1 MGRLPP
7 GEQRRILLLFCVTT
21 LLLGVGCEGER
32 DRLMKEKYPSYSDTI
47 KHAINRGYV
56 IREMDREQVHLAL
69 GEPVCKRTIDHKDGP
84 VEVWLFPPGGRD
96 PCTTAE
102 FRVYFE
108 NGLVTGWEDRKADPL
123 MIAPPR
129 TSEDAGGPGWKD
141 QSGESR

>member
-1 MGRLPP
+1 MSGLTP
-7 GEQRRILLLFCVTT
+7 GKHSSGLLFLCVMT
-21 LLLGVGCEGER
+21 LLLEIGCEGER

-56 IREMDREQVHLAL
+56 IREMNQDQVHLAL
-69 GEPVCKRTIDHKDGP
+69 GEPVCKKTIDHKGDP

-108 NGLVTGWEDRKADPL
+108 NGLVTGWEDLKMAPL
-123 MIAPPR
+123 VIAPRRLP
-129 TSEDAGGPGWKD
+129 EDPERSGGKGNA
-141 QSGESR
+141 SESR